1 MDCWNKNIKRRRH
14 KCMKKTLK
22 NALVT
27 MLVTGL
33 CLSLVGIATAEE
45 PTFGDIT
52 LDPDEPT
59 IQSDVTF
66 TVDVTGTSIEEVSL
80 FVMECVIQED
90 GTEFCHAAENISMTI
105 VTGDTWGVTTT
116 LVYDDTTISHC
127 WLVIKDN
134 GTWYSYQDDN
144 STWTD
149 FTVVPGDD
157 GNGDNG
163 DGTNGGDNGTNG
175 TPGFELILLVSSI
188 VLALFIYKKKRIK

>member
-1 MDCWNKNIKRRRH
+1 
-14 KCMKKTLK
+14 MKKTLK
-22 NALVT
+22 NALVI

-52 LDPDEPT
+52 LSPVEPT
-59 IQSDVTF
+59 RQSDVTF

-80 FVMECVIQED
+80 VVMECVEEGGNEI
-90 GTEFCHAAENISMTI
+90 CHPGENVSMAI
-105 VTGDTWGVTTT
+105 ITGDTWEVTKT
-116 LVYDDTTISHC
+116 LSYDDTTIGHC
-127 WLVIKDN
+127 WLVVKNN
-134 GTWYSYQDDN
+134 GTWYSYQNDN
-144 STWTD
+144 STWTN

-175 TPGFELILLVSSI
+175 TPGFELVLLVSSI